1 MYAHSKAFCFQNR
14 MLKFVKIVVMTD
26 LALKYNLLD
35 SSSKREVQDF
45 MDFLLTRE
53 TKQKKTAK
61 SDYKKKILKVS
72 VWSDSDI
79 DLIIQ
84 NQQKFSQ
91 WKAQDW

>member
-1 MYAHSKAFCFQNR
+1 
-14 MLKFVKIVVMTD
+14 MTD

-35 SSSKREVQDF
+35 TSAKKEVIDF
-45 MDFLLTRE
+45 MDFLLSKE
-53 TKQKKTAK
+53 TKIKKSTK

-79 DLIIQ
+79 DLMIQ
-84 NQQKFSQ
+84 NQQKFNQ

>member
-1 MYAHSKAFCFQNR
+1 
-14 MLKFVKIVVMTD
+14 MTD

-35 SSSKREVQDF
+35 TSAKKEVIDF
-45 MDFLLTRE
+45 MDFLLSKE
-53 TKQKKTAK
+53 TKIKKSTK

-79 DLIIQ
+79 DFMIQ
-84 NQQKFSQ
+84 NQQKFNQ